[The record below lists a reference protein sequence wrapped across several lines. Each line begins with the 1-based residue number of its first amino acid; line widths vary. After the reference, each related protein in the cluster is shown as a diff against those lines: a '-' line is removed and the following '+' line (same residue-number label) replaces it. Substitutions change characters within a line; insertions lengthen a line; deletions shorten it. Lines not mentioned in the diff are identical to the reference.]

1 MPPATPTVTR
11 RKSRN
16 LSTELVDALTRQIRS
31 GELSPGQKL
40 PTEAAIMEAFSVSRT
55 VVREAISRLQA
66 SGLAETRHGIG
77 TFVLAQALQEPGGF
91 RITSDQ
97 LATLR
102 DVIALLELRIGIETE
117 AAALAAV
124 RRQEEHLRNMAQALK
139 AFASAI
145 EHGESSVSADFQ
157 FHQEIARATG
167 NPHFIE
173 LLSSLGPGV
182 IPRSRLASA
191 MPPDHDR
198 LAYLRRVHQ
207 EHESIYHAI
216 AAQDVE
222 AARAGMRTHL
232 SNSRER
238 WRRGENLQH

>member
-1 MPPATPTVTR
+1 MPSATTTR
-11 RKSRN
+11 RKPRS
-16 LSTELVDALTRQIRS
+16 LSTELVEALTRQIRG
-31 GELSPGQKL
+31 GELTPGQKL
-40 PTEAAIMEAFSVSRT
+40 PTEAAIMEAFNVSRT

-66 SGLAETRHGIG
+66 AGLAETRHGIG
-77 TFVLAQALQEPGGF
+77 SFVLAPIAPEPGGF
-91 RITSDQ
+91 RITPDQ

-117 AAALAAV
+117 AAALAAM
-124 RRQEEHLRNMAQALK
+124 RRRDEHLSTMALALQT
-139 AFASAI
+139 FAAAI
-145 EHGESSVSADFQ
+145 EHGESSVAADFQ
-157 FHQEIARATG
+157 FHQEIAKATG
-167 NPHFIE
+167 NPHFSE

-191 MPPDHDR
+191 MPPEADR
-198 LAYLRRVHQ
+198 LAYLRRVNQ

-222 AARAGMRTHL
+222 AARAAMRTHL

-238 WRRGENLQH
+238 WRRGEQLPR

>member
-1 MPPATPTVTR
+1 MPSATATR
-11 RKSRN
+11 RKPRS
-16 LSTELVDALTRQIRS
+16 LSTELVEALTRQIRG
-31 GELSPGQKL
+31 GELTPGQKL
-40 PTEAAIMEAFSVSRT
+40 PTEAAIMEAFNVSRT

-66 SGLAETRHGIG
+66 AGLAETRHGIG
-77 TFVLAQALQEPGGF
+77 TFVLAQIAPEPGGF
-91 RITSDQ
+91 RITPDQ

-117 AAALAAV
+117 AAALAAM
-124 RRQEEHLRNMAQALK
+124 RRRDEHLRTMALALQT
-139 AFASAI
+139 FAAAI
-145 EHGESSVSADFQ
+145 EHGESSVSADFL
-157 FHQEIARATG
+157 FHQEIAKATG
-167 NPHFIE
+167 NPHFSE

-191 MPPDHDR
+191 MPPEADR
-198 LAYLRRVHQ
+198 LAYLRRVNQ

-222 AARAGMRTHL
+222 AARAAMRTHL

-238 WRRGENLQH
+238 WRRGEQLPR

>member
-1 MPPATPTVTR
+1 MPSATATR
-11 RKSRN
+11 RKPRS
-16 LSTELVDALTRQIRS
+16 LSTELVEALTRQIRG
-31 GELSPGQKL
+31 GELTPGQTL
-40 PTEAAIMEAFSVSRT
+40 PTEAAIMEAFNVSRT

-66 SGLAETRHGIG
+66 AGLAETRHGIG
-77 TFVLAQALQEPGGF
+77 TFVLAPIAPEPGGF
-91 RITSDQ
+91 RITPDQ

-117 AAALAAV
+117 AAALAAM
-124 RRQEEHLRNMAQALK
+124 RRRDEHLSTMALALQT
-139 AFASAI
+139 FAAAI
-145 EHGESSVSADFQ
+145 EQGESSVSADFQ
-157 FHQEIARATG
+157 FHQEIAKATG
-167 NPHFIE
+167 NPHFSE

-191 MPPDHDR
+191 MPPEADR
-198 LAYLRRVHQ
+198 LAYLRRVNQ

-222 AARAGMRTHL
+222 AARAAMRTHL

-238 WRRGENLQH
+238 WRRGEQLPR